1 VYQTPAAGASNAL
14 STGCNQPRFDYDR
27 DAMQAPESARAM
39 LRLAVI
45 VLCTAAGAGVWEVL
59 ASQAP
64 GSLLSIGMLPGP
76 IGMLRETAL
85 TLGLL
90 LLGATFLVRDVGA
103 TRRIVVGIHIAVA
116 ITLLAGIY
124 GALMGMHGVQAR
136 DLRPDA
142 TPLFVVKYLGRLGV
156 FVGLIAVARRAL
168 AR

>member
-1 VYQTPAAGASNAL
+1 M
-14 STGCNQPRFDYDR
+14 ST
-27 DAMQAPESARAM
+27 PESARVM

-76 IGMLRETAL
+76 IEMLRDTAL
-85 TLGLL
+85 ILGLL
-90 LLGATFLVRDVGA
+90 LFGASLLVRDSGA
-103 TRRIVVGIHIAVA
+103 TRGVVIGVHVAVA
-116 ITLLAGIY
+116 VTLLAAVY
-124 GALMGMHGVQAR
+124 GAFTGMHGVQAR

-142 TPLFVVKYLGRLGV
+142 TPLFIVKYMGRLGV
-156 FVGLIAVARRAL
+156 LASLLAIARRAL

>member
-1 VYQTPAAGASNAL
+1 
-14 STGCNQPRFDYDR
+14 
-27 DAMQAPESARAM
+27 MQVSDDARAV

-45 VLCTAAGAGVWEVL
+45 VLCIAAGAGVWEVL

-76 IGMLRETAL
+76 IELLREAAL

-90 LLGATFLVRDVGA
+90 LVAASWLAREHGV
-103 TRRIVVGIHIAVA
+103 TRRVVVVLHVAVA
-116 ITLLAGIY
+116 ITLGAAFY
-124 GALMGMHGVQAR
+124 GALLGMHGVQAR

-142 TPLFVVKYLGRLGV
+142 TPLFIVKYAGRLGV
-156 FVGLIAVARRAL
+156 FGCLLVIARNAL

>member
-1 VYQTPAAGASNAL
+1 
-14 STGCNQPRFDYDR
+14 
-27 DAMQAPESARAM
+27 M

-76 IGMLRETAL
+76 IEMLRETSL
-85 TLGLL
+85 VLGLL
-90 LLGATFLVRDVGA
+90 LLGASVLVRDTGA
-103 TRRIVVGIHIAVA
+103 TRRVTLGLHVAVA
-116 ITLLAGIY
+116 ITLGAAVY
-124 GALMGMHGVQAR
+124 GAMTGMHGVQAH

-142 TPLFVVKYLGRLGV
+142 TPLFVAKYVGRFGV
-156 FVGLIAVARRAL
+156 LVCLIAIARRAL

>member
-1 VYQTPAAGASNAL
+1 
-14 STGCNQPRFDYDR
+14 
-27 DAMQAPESARAM
+27 M

-45 VLCTAAGAGVWEVL
+45 VLCTAAGAGVWETL

-64 GSLLSIGMLPGP
+64 GSPLSIGMLPGP
-76 IGMLRETAL
+76 IEMLRETAL

-90 LLGATFLVRDVGA
+90 LLGAALLVREAGA
-103 TRRIVVGIHIAVA
+103 TRRVVIGIHVAVA
-116 ITLLAGIY
+116 ITLLAAFY
-124 GALMGMHGVQAR
+124 GALTGMHGVQAR

-156 FVGLIAVARRAL
+156 LVGLIAIARRAL